1 MTQVKHHNLD
11 WINSL
16 RLIALFAVIILHVS
30 AIPLGQYGHVPTS
43 TWLTA
48 DFYNALVRFAVPVFV
63 MITGALTL
71 HREYEIGNFLKKR
84 LSRVVVPFLFWS
96 LVYVI
101 YSWYIEEIV
110 FDADTWTNIKKVLH
124 QLKYGSSYHL
134 WYVYMLIGLYFFIP
148 IISKFVRNANK
159 REIEYFL
166 VMWMLAMFIGQPII
180 KRFDPQVD
188 LHYFAGYA
196 GYLVLGH
203 YLTFNVNYSKG
214 IVRWVWVLFF
224 SVLMLIFVGT
234 YLLYKYTN
242 LITLLYEPIGP
253 AIVLLSSSV
262 FLLGRF
268 TKVQL
273 PLTIIKARNFAG
285 EYNFGIYLSHA
296 LILYFLD
303 DPFSISFKLCV
314 PIISIPLT
322 AIICFVLSLLLVW
335 LLSKVPVV
343 GKWLTGV

>member
-1 MTQVKHHNLD
+1 MTAIKHQNID

-16 RLIALFAVIILHVS
+16 RLIALFAVIVLHIS
-30 AIPLGQYGHVPTS
+30 AIPLGQYGHVPIN

-71 HREYEIGNFLKKR
+71 HREYELGSFLKKR

-96 LVYVI
+96 LVYVW
-101 YSWYIEEIV
+101 YSWYNEELV
-110 FDADTWTNIKKVLH
+110 FSTDAWTSVKQVLH

-148 IISKFVRNANK
+148 IISKFVRNATK

-166 VMWMLAMFIGQPII
+166 AMWMITMIITQPLIS
-180 KRFDPQVD
+180 RFNPQVD
-188 LHYFAGYA
+188 IHYFAGYA

-203 YLTFNVNYSKG
+203 YLTFNVNYSKRL
-214 IVRWVWVLFF
+214 VMWMRVLFIA
-224 SVLMLIFVGT
+224 LLIIITGGT

-242 LITLLYEPIGP
+242 LITILYEPIGP
-253 AIVLLSSSV
+253 AIVLLASSV

-268 TKVQL
+268 TKLQL
-273 PLTIIKARNFAG
+273 PAFLLKAKDFAC
-285 EYNFGIYLSHA
+285 EYNYGIYLSHA

-303 DPFSISFKLCV
+303 YPFGISFKLCT
-314 PIISIPLT
+314 PLISIPVT
-322 AIICFVLSLLLVW
+322 AIICFALSLLLVW
-335 LLSKVPVV
+335 LLSKLPVV
-343 GKWLTGV
+343 GKWLAGT